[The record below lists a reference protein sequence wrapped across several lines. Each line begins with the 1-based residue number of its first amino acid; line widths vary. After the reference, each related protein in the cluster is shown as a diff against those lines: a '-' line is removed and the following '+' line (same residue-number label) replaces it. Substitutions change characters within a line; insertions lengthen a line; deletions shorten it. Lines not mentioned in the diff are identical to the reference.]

1 MRIQAFILET
11 IELEYILDH
20 LDEIQVQPEVFCRDW
35 WSNIARGGTLHIC
48 SSIIGNTLAGVPPL
62 FQTA

>member
-20 LDEIQVQPEVFCRDW
+20 LDEIRVQPEVFFRNW
-35 WSNIARGGTLHIC
+35 WSNNARGGTLHSC
-48 SSIIGNTLAGVPPL
+48 SSIIGNTMAKVPPL
-62 FQTA
+62 FQIA